1 MRKNLLMLGIV
12 LMLVSSTFAQ
22 HFNVTRNDY
31 EQVNLSFT
39 AADIQTVVEKTQQGT
54 FTKIEME

>member
-1 MRKNLLMLGIV
+1 MLGIV

-31 EQVNLSFT
+31 EQVNISLLPQTFRLLLKN
-39 AADIQTVVEKTQQGT
+39 AAWNLYQN
-54 FTKIEME
+54 